1 MKEKTRF
8 LNFGFIRNG
17 TNQNKKTTKVAAH
30 ADIVK
35 AIELASIV

>member
-1 MKEKTRF
+1 MDESTS
-8 LNFGFIRNG
+8 N
-17 TNQNKKTTKVAAH
+17 TNQNKKTTKEAAH